1 MKAIPFLMTG
11 LINLGVGV
19 FFFLF
24 LLLGMNGFSEKQAE
38 PGLIFFI
45 VWVLLVSL
53 IAAIASVFSTSYL
66 TAQKSFNFWLAAFLS
81 VFIFVIVGAIFD
93 MLGWFISLF
102 ITSAMR

>member
-24 LLLGMNGFSEKQAE
+24 LLLGMNGFSEKQAT

-53 IAAIASVFSTSYL
+53 IAAIASVVATNYF
-66 TAQKSFNFWLAAFLS
+66 TAQKSMNFWLAAFLS
-81 VFIFVIVGAIFD
+81 TFIFVVVGAIASVV
-93 MLGWFISLF
+93 GWFASLF
-102 ITSAMR
+102 ITSALR